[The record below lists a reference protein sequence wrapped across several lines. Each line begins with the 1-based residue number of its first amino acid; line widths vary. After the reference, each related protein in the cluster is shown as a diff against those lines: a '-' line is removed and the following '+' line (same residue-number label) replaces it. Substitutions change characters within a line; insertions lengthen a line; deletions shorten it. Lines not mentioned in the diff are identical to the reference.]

1 MKENHKVNYAD
12 GTILVFD
19 TETISL
25 QKPFCYDLG
34 YVIIDPS
41 ADGKILLK
49 REFIIEQIWNNRPL
63 FETAYFATKRPIYTS
78 RLKGR
83 KAELVKWGSAMS
95 RLIYDIKSFNVKS
108 AYAFNSPFDDKVID
122 FNADYFHTRNGF
134 DTIEIY
140 DIRGYAIKFL
150 ADGEY
155 KRYCKDHRE
164 VKSADGT
171 EKFFTENGNYTSTA
185 ESFYCYLH
193 GADGTNLN
201 EEHTALTDSEWES
214 AILLECLKRGATLET
229 AYDVPKIIPTEELK
243 TLSVVGADG
252 KEIFSAKYSSK
263 REIKTPDGR
272 IIKIR

>member
-1 MKENHKVNYAD
+1 MENNKINYAD

-19 TETISL
+19 TETIGL

-34 YVIIDPS
+34 YVIIDPN

-63 FETAYFATKRPIYTS
+63 FETAYFAAKRPIYTS

-83 KAELVKWGSAMS
+83 KAELMKWGFAMS
-95 RLIYDIKSFNVKS
+95 RLIHDIKSFNVKS

-134 DTIEIY
+134 DTTETY

-171 EKFFTENGNYTSTA
+171 EKFFTENGNYASTA

-193 GADGTNLN
+193 GADGINLN
-201 EEHTALTDSEWES
+201 EEHTALTDSEWE
-214 AILLECLKRGATLET
+214 AGILLECLKRGATLET
-229 AYDVPKIIPTEELK
+229 AYAVPKIIPTEELK
-243 TLSVVGADG
+243 TLSIINADG
-252 KEIFSAKYSSK
+252 EELFSAKYSSK
-263 REIKTPDGR
+263 RETKSADGR
-272 IIKIR
+272 IIKIK

>member
-1 MKENHKVNYAD
+1 MTNKNKTIYAD
-12 GTILVFD
+12 GNILVFD
-19 TETISL
+19 TETIGL

-34 YVIIDPS
+34 YVIIDPN

-49 REFIIEQIWNNRPL
+49 REFVIEQIWNNRPL

-83 KAELVKWGSAMS
+83 KAELMKWGFAMS
-95 RLIYDIKSFNVKS
+95 RLIHDIKSFNVKS

-134 DTIEIY
+134 DTTETY

-150 ADGEY
+150 ADGDY
-155 KRYCKDHRE
+155 KKYCKDHRE

-171 EKFFTENGNYTSTA
+171 EKFFTENGNYASTA

-193 GADGTNLN
+193 GADGINLN
-201 EEHTALTDSEWES
+201 EEHTALTDSEWE
-214 AILLECLKRGATLET
+214 AEILLECLKRGATLET
-229 AYDVPKIIPTEELK
+229 AYAVPKIIPTEELK
-243 TLSVVGADG
+243 TLSIINADG
-252 KEIFSAKYSSK
+252 EELFSAKYSSK
-263 REIKTPDGR
+263 RETKSADGR
-272 IIKIR
+272 IIKIK